1 VLFYWQLNSFWSE
14 SNSICSF
21 CTVGLP
27 VSKEAL
33 DQVAE
38 ISGVMT
44 ENDDYLPI
52 DVRERCELIIPEIAD
67 VNSKDA
73 AETYLFLK
81 AHYVTE

>member
-1 VLFYWQLNSFWSE
+1 M
-14 SNSICSF
+14 
-21 CTVGLP
+21 
-27 VSKEAL
+27 
-33 DQVAE
+33 
-38 ISGVMT
+38 MT